1 MEKVERFVFQVD
13 SSLVKQYY
21 HGSENIKVVD
31 DDKGDLNI
39 CVIYFS
45 SNELYYPNTEA
56 SFKNAIVNKDKY
68 EWQNNQLPG
77 VKRHI
82 FVRDI
87 QKQWYIEGV
96 NSKLNT
102 PELLQ
107 QKLKEL
113 SSGYLIYTIGSSA
126 GGFAAMLFGSVLGA
140 KKIYAF
146 NAQMDLNVCMGQS
159 DSTIDPLLFQY
170 VSDHCRLKFFR
181 VSNFLN
187 QETKYFYFQ
196 SAKSIMDIAQFNSC
210 SKKHLL
216 TKIEFSTSNHG
227 FPFFR
232 HDLRYVLKLSDQ
244 HLSRLAENRM
254 HPLVFSI
261 QIHGLFQAI
270 ILTVNA
276 VKKRISKKML
286 EKRYA

>member
-1 MEKVERFVFQVD
+1 MEKIKRFVFQVD

-21 HGSENIKVVD
+21 NESDNIKVID

-56 SFKNAIVNKDKY
+56 SFQNAIVNKDKY
-68 EWQNNQLPG
+68 EWQNNHFPG

-96 NSKLNT
+96 NAKLSTPDLLQKKLN
-102 PELLQ
+102 
-107 QKLKEL
+107 EL
-113 SSGYLIYTIGSSA
+113 SSGYMIYTIGSSA
-126 GGFAAMLFGSVLGA
+126 GGFAAMLFGSMLGA
-140 KKIYAF
+140 KKVYAF
-146 NAQMDLNVCMGQS
+146 NAQMDLNVIIGES
-159 DSTIDPLLFQY
+159 NPIIDPLLFRY
-170 VSDHCRLKFFR
+170 VSDQCRSKFFT

-187 QETKYFYFQ
+187 SETKYFYFQ
-196 SAKSIMDIAQFNSC
+196 SARSIMDIAQFSSC

-216 TKIEFSTSNHG
+216 TKLEFSTSNHG
-227 FPFFR
+227 FPFLR
-232 HDLRYVLKLSDQ
+232 HDLSYVLKLSDQ
-244 HLSRLAENRM
+244 HLTRLAEKRM

-261 QIHGLFQAI
+261 QIHGVFQAI
-270 ILTVNA
+270 FLTVNA
-276 VKKRISKKML
+276 VKKRIGKKML
-286 EKRYA
+286 EKMYA